1 MPFLHKQRLQDPTI
15 AANKNDNETAGP
27 ACSAATTPG
36 KVKIDVETIVPT
48 PSARKSRTR
57 SACLR
62 CHLYFDK

>member
-1 MPFLHKQRLQDPTI
+1 MPFLHKATRPATI

-57 SACLR
+57 NVRLR
-62 CHLYFDK
+62 CPSLL